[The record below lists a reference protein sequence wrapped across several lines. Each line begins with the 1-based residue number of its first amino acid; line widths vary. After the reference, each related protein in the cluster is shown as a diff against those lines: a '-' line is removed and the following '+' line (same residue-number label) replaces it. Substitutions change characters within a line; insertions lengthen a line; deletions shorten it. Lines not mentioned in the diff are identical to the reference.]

1 MRGDSGNIDF
11 KLTIDGCENTAAV
24 SSPKDSDNYRAGG
37 FIGYCGGYGNY
48 VFNSIKNS
56 GTDCLIGIS
65 RIGSTPRA
73 VNNQALIKD
82 EYASVLATDDYDYYY
97 GSDAVSIT
105 MRLWKWHSSL
115 EQTQGSKD
123 SSYKY
128 VKPES
133 MLKNDEWRF
142 TIDGKHYKFASSA
155 VHIRGV
161 EDGVEQ
167 TSHVAIVSD
176 PNTYVIDGISV
187 EYVENKSMNI
197 SGTAQNWT
205 GWMAKIGA
213 GTYSFDPK
221 DYIPHNERAN
231 YTITKNEN
239 GTWTVSAG

>member
-1 MRGDSGNIDF
+1 M
-11 KLTIDGCENTAAV
+11 
-24 SSPKDSDNYRAGG
+24 
-37 FIGYCGGYGNY
+37 
-48 VFNSIKNS
+48 
-56 GTDCLIGIS
+56 
-65 RIGSTPRA
+65 
-73 VNNQALIKD
+73 
-82 EYASVLATDDYDYYY
+82 LATDDYDYYY

-155 VHIRGV
+155 VHIRGI

-197 SGTAQNWT
+197 SGTVQNWT

>member
-1 MRGDSGNIDF
+1 MLRN
-11 KLTIDGCENTAAV
+11 
-24 SSPKDSDNYRAGG
+24 
-37 FIGYCGGYGNY
+37 
-48 VFNSIKNS
+48 
-56 GTDCLIGIS
+56 
-65 RIGSTPRA
+65 
-73 VNNQALIKD
+73 
-82 EYASVLATDDYDYYY
+82 
-97 GSDAVSIT
+97 DA
-105 MRLWKWHSSL
+105 
-115 EQTQGSKD
+115 
-123 SSYKY
+123 
-128 VKPES
+128 
-133 MLKNDEWRF
+133 WRF
-142 TIDGKHYKFASSA
+142 TIDGKHYKFASGA

-187 EYVENKSMNI
+187 KYVENKSMNI
-197 SGTAQNWT
+197 SGTVQNWT